1 MDQKVID
8 ALRLLRDTA
17 AYGWSGMNP
26 KTVDA
31 FNTLDNAGIFREID
45 EATGYDIGGNDEE
58 EMK

>member
-31 FNTLDNAGIFREID
+31 FHTLDNAGIFRKID
-45 EATGYDIGGNDEE
+45 EATGYDIKGDGE
-58 EMK
+58 K